1 MEYKIFDKLPQ
12 EAKDIRTAV
21 FIDEQ
26 GFKIEFDE
34 TDGNAKHILIY
45 HDGKAVGVARFFSED
60 GKEYHIGRVAVLK
73 PYRKYGY
80 GKEII
85 FAIENELKKIDS
97 ERISLS
103 AQKRVSGFYE
113 KCGYKKVGEEYY
125 DEFCPH
131 IKMIKDL

>member
-1 MEYKIFDKLPQ
+1 MEYKIFDNLPQ

-26 GFKIEFDE
+26 GFKNEFDE
-34 TDGNAKHILIY
+34 IDDTAKHILIY
-45 HDGKAVGVARFFSED
+45 HDGKAVGIARFFSED

-85 FAIENELKKIDS
+85 FAIENELKKNKRRKNFTFGANKS
-97 ERISLS
+97 QRIL
-103 AQKRVSGFYE
+103 
-113 KCGYKKVGEEYY
+113 
-125 DEFCPH
+125 
-131 IKMIKDL
+131 

>member
-1 MEYKIFDKLPQ
+1 MEYKIFDNLPQ

-26 GFKIEFDE
+26 
-34 TDGNAKHILIY
+34 
-45 HDGKAVGVARFFSED
+45 

-85 FAIENELKKIDS
+85 FAIENELKKTNA

-103 AQKRVSGFYE
+103 AQTRVSGFYE
-113 KCGYKKVGEEYY
+113 KCGYKKVGEEYF

-131 IKMIKDL
+131 IAMIKKL

>member
-1 MEYKIFDKLPQ
+1 MEYKIFDNLPQ

-21 FIDEQ
+21 FVDEQ
-26 GFKIEFDE
+26 GFKNEFDE
-34 TDGNAKHILIY
+34 IDDSAKHILIY

-60 GKEYHIGRVAVLK
+60 GKEYHIGRVAVLE

-85 FAIENELKKIDS
+85 FAIENELKKTNA

-103 AQKRVSGFYE
+103 AQTRVSGFYE
-113 KCGYKKVGEEYY
+113 KCGYKKVGGEYF

-131 IKMIKDL
+131 IAMIKKL

>member
-1 MEYKIFDKLPQ
+1 MEYKIFDNLPQ

-26 GFKIEFDE
+26 GFKNEFDE
-34 TDGNAKHILIY
+34 IDDTAKHILIY

-80 GKEII
+80 GKEITP
-85 FAIENELKKIDS
+85 
-97 ERISLS
+97 ERLGEIMLEPGQSVHLS
-103 AQKRVSGFYE
+103 SG
-113 KCGYKKVGEEYY
+113 
-125 DEFCPH
+125 D
-131 IKMIKDL
+131 